1 MPALLSCKGS
11 SLAGWKPASRRDSY
25 LTLVSSGQPSFP
37 AAAWVGRS
45 LPCSEEHPPRR
56 CPGSWFGSRGRTR
69 EVPTGT
75 SIRKASA
82 QLQASGFLRSEQ
94 WRFLW
99 AAVSLP
105 QSDFSGMFQ
114 WLDVGR
120 RQLGAEGA
128 AGSDMF
134 PVAGRRAGLGAV
146 LSAVS
151 ALQVHGKEYN

>member
-1 MPALLSCKGS
+1 MCGSCGSLSRLVVVKLQSTSSESYGAFRECLPCFPAREAGW
-11 SLAGWKPASRRDSY
+11 LAGWKPASRRDSY

-45 LPCSEEHPPRR
+45 LPCSEEHPLRR

-69 EVPTGT
+69 ELPTGT

-94 WRFLW
+94 WKFLW

-105 QSDFSGMFQ
+105 QSDFFR
-114 WLDVGR
+114 DVSVARCG
-120 RQLGAEGA
+120 QKA
-128 AGSDMF
+128 AG
-134 PVAGRRAGLGAV
+134 GRGG
-146 LSAVS
+146 SW
-151 ALQVHGKEYN
+151 Q